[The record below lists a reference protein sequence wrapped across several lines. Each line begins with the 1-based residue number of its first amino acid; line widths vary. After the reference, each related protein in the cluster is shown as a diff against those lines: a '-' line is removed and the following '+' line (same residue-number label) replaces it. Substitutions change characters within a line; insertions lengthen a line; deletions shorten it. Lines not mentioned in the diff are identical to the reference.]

1 MKKVISVVLII
12 TAMLSLFVGCSQ
24 NTSTEQPSSSSGGEE
39 PAQGKNGDKDNT
51 ITMYTNAEFAPFEY
65 FEGEKIVGVDVDI
78 AREIAKDLGKEL
90 VVEHIDFKSLI
101 PALSTGKADFVAAGM
116 TISSDREEEVD
127 FTIPYIESIQNII
140 YKKGAELKSMD
151 DLKGKKIGVQLG
163 TTGDLSVSEAVDS
176 EDGKLHDSGAEVK
189 TYSNALEASQDLLTG
204 RIDAVVIDELPAEE
218 IVKNNEEDLGTVN
231 FGEISE
237 HYGIAVKQG
246 NEELLK
252 SMNSTLQRLIDEGK
266 IDEFVANHKKNV

>member
-1 MKKVISVVLII
+1 MKKVISILLMISMMF
-12 TAMLSLFVGCSQ
+12 ALFTGCSSGENSKPQ
-24 NTSTEQPSSSSGGEE
+24 DDGSNNQQSSGEVKEE
-39 PAQGKNGDKDNT
+39 DDKSLV
-51 ITMYTNAEFAPFEY
+51 MYTNAEFAPFEY

-78 AREIAKDLGKEL
+78 AQEIAKDLGKEL

-101 PALSTGKADFVAAGM
+101 PALTTGKADFVAAGM

-176 EDGKLHDSGAEVK
+176 EDGKLHGSGAEVK
-189 TYSNALEASQDLLTG
+189 TYANALEASQDLLTG

-218 IVKNNEEDLGTVN
+218 IVKNNEENLGTVN

-237 HYGIAVKQG
+237 NYGIAVKQG

-252 SMNSTLQRLIDEGK
+252 SINSTLQRLIDEGK